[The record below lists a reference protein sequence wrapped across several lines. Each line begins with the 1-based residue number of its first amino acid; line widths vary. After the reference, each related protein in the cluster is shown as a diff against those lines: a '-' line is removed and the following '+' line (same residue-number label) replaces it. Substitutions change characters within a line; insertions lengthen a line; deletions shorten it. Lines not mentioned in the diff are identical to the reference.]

1 MKENTKKKKNN
12 EEEDLK
18 KTQTV
23 STYWPY
29 LFQDHVER
37 KLLLTPPYVH
47 KLQSIS
53 NKLRS
58 SYGAHMD
65 SFMNYFFFL
74 SRLSGFFL
82 NVTLDSL

>member
-23 STYWPY
+23 SKYWPY
-29 LFQDHVER
+29 LFQNHVEQ

-53 NKLRS
+53 NELRS

-65 SFMNYFFFL
+65 SFTNYFFSHRG
-74 SRLSGFFL
+74 SRGFF
-82 NVTLDSL
+82 